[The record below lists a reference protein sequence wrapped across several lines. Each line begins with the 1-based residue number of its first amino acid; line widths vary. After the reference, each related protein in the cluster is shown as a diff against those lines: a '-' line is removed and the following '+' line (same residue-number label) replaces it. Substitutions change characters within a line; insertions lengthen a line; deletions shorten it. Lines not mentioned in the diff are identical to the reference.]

1 MRKLRIA
8 FLSYRSNPF
17 SGGQGIYVKY
27 MTKALRD
34 LGHEVTVFSGPP
46 YPDLYEDIKLEKIPS
61 LDLYSKENKFKDV
74 ELKKLLNPIN
84 FFEWASINSGGFS
97 EPYTFGKRIKK
108 SLKNRLDE
116 FDVIHDNQ
124 SLCYEMIFFQKRIPL
139 VTTIHHPISKDLK
152 FQLKSTKSLFL
163 KLLMIRWHSFLKMQI
178 QVAKKLKS
186 VIVVSESSKEDIHND
201 FGLKKSVMSVILN
214 GIDTDAYYPD
224 ETVQKVP
231 LRIVTTASA
240 DVPLKGLD
248 FLLKAFAS
256 VKDIHSN
263 ASLQIIGGSKK
274 GGHTKRL
281 IKKLGIEKDIT
292 FNKNL
297 SFKEVRDLYC
307 SADIVVIPSL
317 YEGFGFAV
325 GEAMACK
332 VPVITTSGGAIPEV
346 IKDCG
351 IIVEPGK
358 SKELEKAI
366 LALLPNEEL
375 KKSLAEKGFQRIRK
389 DLQWNEVAIRATEM
403 YEAEIEKWED

>member
-256 VKDIHSN
+256 VKDIHSD

>member
-366 LALLPNEEL
+366 LTLLPNEEL
-375 KKSLAEKGFQRIRK
+375 KKSLAEKGFQRICK
-389 DLQWNEVAIRATEM
+389 DLQWSEVAIRATEM

>member
-389 DLQWNEVAIRATEM
+389 DLQWSEVAIRATEM

>member
-124 SLCYEMIFFQKRIPL
+124 SLCYEMIFFQKKIPL

>member
-124 SLCYEMIFFQKRIPL
+124 SLCYEMIFLQKRIPL

-389 DLQWNEVAIRATEM
+389 DLQWSEVAIRATEI
-403 YEAEIEKWED
+403 YEAEIEKRED

>member
-124 SLCYEMIFFQKRIPL
+124 SLCYEMIFFQKKIPL

-292 FNKNL
+292 FNKKL

>member
-46 YPDLYEDIKLEKIPS
+46 YPDLHEGIKFEKIPS

-389 DLQWNEVAIRATEM
+389 DLQWSEVAIRATEM

>member
-27 MTKALRD
+27 MTKALKE
-34 LGHEVTVFSGPP
+34 LGHQVTVFSGPP
-46 YPDLYEDIKLEKIPS
+46 YPDLFEGIALEEVPS

-108 SLKNRLDE
+108 LLKNRLNE

-124 SLCYEMIFFQKRIPL
+124 SLCYELIYFQRRIPL

-152 FQLKSTKSLFL
+152 FQLKSTKSIFL
-163 KLLMIRWHSFLKMQI
+163 KMLMIRWHSFLRMQI
-178 QVAKKLKS
+178 KVARKLKS
-186 VIVVSESSKEDIHND
+186 IIVVSESSKNDIHED
-201 FGLKKSVMSVILN
+201 FGLKKSAMNVILN
-214 GIDTDAYYPD
+214 GIDTEAYYAD
-224 ETVQKVP
+224 KNVQKVP
-231 LRIVTTASA
+231 FRIVTTASA

-248 FLLKAFAS
+248 FLLKAFARIKK
-256 VKDIHSN
+256 VHRD
-263 ASLQIIGGSKK
+263 ATLQIIGGSKK

-281 IKKLGIEKDIT
+281 IKKLNIESSLT

-307 SADIVVIPSL
+307 SADIVAIPSL

-351 IIVEPGK
+351 IIVNPGS
-358 SKELEKAI
+358 SKELEEAI
-366 LALLPNEEL
+366 LKLLPNEDL
-375 KKSLAEKGFQRIRK
+375 KNTLAEKGFQRIQK
-389 DLQWNEVAIRATEM
+389 DLQWKEVAIRATQM
-403 YEAEIEKWED
+403 YETEIKRLEN